1 MPAILKKQLNGS
13 VSICLWQ
20 IQETESFFLQNYTI
34 DQQEIE
40 EIQKIKLLSRR
51 LEKWACRAAL
61 AELTGEKEIS
71 ITYTPN
77 GQPLFHKGFISFSHT
92 KDLVLVALSDQPVGV
107 DIELCAP
114 RILKLKHKFMNEK
127 EILFFDPENPKDVTM
142 IWCAKEAIFK
152 WYAKGELDFSN
163 DIIIANNPLLALLKN
178 EKEIPLYQMEYLDYM
193 IVIASKS

>member
-20 IQETESFFLQNYTI
+20 IQETEPFFLQNYII
-34 DQQEIE
+34 DKHDIN
-40 EIQKIKLLSRR
+40 EIQNLKLESRR

-61 AELTGEKEIS
+61 AELTGDKKIS
-71 ITYTPN
+71 ISYTSN
-77 GQPLFHKGFISFSHT
+77 GQPISPNGFISFSHT
-92 KDLVLVALSDQPVGV
+92 KDLVLVALSDRPVGI

-114 RILKLKHKFMNEK
+114 RILKLKHKFMNQQEM
-127 EILFFDPENPKDVTM
+127 IIFDPENSKDVTL

-152 WYAKGELDFSN
+152 WYAKGDVDFSN
-163 DIIIANNPLLALLKN
+163 DILITNNPLQALLKN

-193 IVIASKS
+193 IVIAC